1 MSSPKN
7 SANGPSRIRASALIA
22 ALSGDFFL
30 VLQVAPAH
38 LPPGHHQQGSAPLS
52 TMAPIKRKGA
62 AADSSSSNQQKRA
75 RVSSEGN
82 TKEQK
87 KQKQGK
93 ESKDTE
99 RKPTV
104 RQQTSDFSIVRD
116 EEPSFPRGGGSVLT
130 PLERKQIQIQAT
142 RDVLFEQ
149 KGPNNST
156 GGLAD
161 DDLDEDVDM
170 QDASQGA
177 VTTKKSR
184 KSKNKKRD
192 EKEKS
197 TKDGVRI
204 EGLSFKVRR
213 EP

>member
-1 MSSPKN
+1 M
-7 SANGPSRIRASALIA
+7 RTSALIA
-22 ALSGDFFL
+22 SLSGDFFL
-30 VLQVAPAH
+30 VLRPHTYLQDT
-38 LPPGHHQQGSAPLS
+38 PPGTLKASIPGSAPLS
-52 TMAPIKRKGA
+52 IMAPIKRKGA
-62 AADSSSSNQQKRA
+62 AAEGSSSNHQKRA

-82 TKEQK
+82 KRLSGAQQK
-87 KQKQGK
+87 KLKQEK
-93 ESKDTE
+93 DSKD
-99 RKPTV
+99 V
-104 RQQTSDFSIVRD
+104 RQQNSEFSILRD

-149 KGPNNST
+149 KGPNNSA
-156 GGLAD
+156 GGFAD
-161 DDLDEDVDM
+161 DDLDDDVDM
-170 QDASQGA
+170 QDASQAA

-192 EKEKS
+192 DQEKS

-213 EP
+213 